1 VPQTSQNRPPGRMT
15 LPHERQLAAGGGAG
29 APHVVQN
36 PASGGSVALQD
47 GQSLTVRLPQN
58 QLFLLT
64 P

>member
-1 VPQTSQNRPPGRMT
+1 MSDCPSCNAT
-15 LPHERQLAAGGGAG
+15 LPHDKQFTVGAETG
-29 APHVVQN
+29 APHAVQN
-36 PASGGSVALQD
+36 PAFGGRVALQD